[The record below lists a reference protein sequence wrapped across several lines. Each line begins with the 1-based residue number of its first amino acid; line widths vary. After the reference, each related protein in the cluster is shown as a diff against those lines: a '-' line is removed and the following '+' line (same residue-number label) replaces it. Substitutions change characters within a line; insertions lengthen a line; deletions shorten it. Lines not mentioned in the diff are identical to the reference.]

1 MRLTELDTEVREEL
15 EEWELEEFTALI
27 RVASAKEM
35 GLG

>member
-27 RVASAKEM
+27 RVASVKEM